1 MSENLVD
8 GKVEGEAQGQAQAK
22 APVQAQVQG
31 QVVAQPPDQAKS
43 TVQAKD
49 QAQVKAPAEGE
60 EKSGGEQKSEAERKP
75 PKGETEIRNYVQ
87 DDLLADGRLCALFV
101 AGRASSPV
109 WQYALVYQDLVKS
122 VPGMAMRYADPGVD
136 VFNPDEI
143 SSKIANEVKN
153 GEFARYIVV
162 GLGMGGQLVYE
173 SLKKLDG
180 EVAQRTTGVLFSTP
194 AGNADIKDSL
204 VINEKFNG
212 NNFMRW
218 ILKKDKL
225 ARFLDKFRKVFWM
238 MFGEKKSVN
247 DRPDDEI
254 EAYARRRAFE
264 SQFPVTT
271 MFAQSRYF
279 YGFRADKPIESRLV
293 IVNAVEDN
301 FIRDHGGWD
310 KLTQNIEH
318 RTIAGGYGDSVL
330 KHGEYARIVADEA
343 GREEQIM
350 KRALANFE

>member
-1 MSENLVD
+1 MSENPASGGVP
-8 GKVEGEAQGQAQAK
+8 GKTQGQESVSSQVQVQAPVQGQAQA
-22 APVQAQVQG
+22 VQVQG
-31 QVVAQPPDQAKS
+31 QKKP
-43 TVQAKD
+43 
-49 QAQVKAPAEGE
+49 ENG
-60 EKSGGEQKSEAERKP
+60 QKKP

-109 WQYALVYQDLVKS
+109 WQYALVYQDLVKN

-204 VINEKFNG
+204 MINEKFNG

-238 MFGEKKSVN
+238 MFGEKKPVN
-247 DRPDDEI
+247 DRPADEI

-279 YGFRADKPIESRLV
+279 YGFRADKPIES
-293 IVNAVEDN
+293 
-301 FIRDHGGWD
+301 
-310 KLTQNIEH
+310 
-318 RTIAGGYGDSVL
+318 
-330 KHGEYARIVADEA
+330 
-343 GREEQIM
+343 
-350 KRALANFE
+350 